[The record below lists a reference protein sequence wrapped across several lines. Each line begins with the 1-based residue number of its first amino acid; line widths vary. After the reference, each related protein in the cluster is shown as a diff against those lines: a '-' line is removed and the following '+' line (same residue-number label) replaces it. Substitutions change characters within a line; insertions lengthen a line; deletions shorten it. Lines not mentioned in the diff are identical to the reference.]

1 MGIYIQ
7 YIVTRQGGITAAA
20 IGDVA
25 FYMMFAHHHSTTLQQ
40 SWRSLRSVRALI
52 LNVVCVITVCLAT
65 IGSFSS
71 FMAKEIHE
79 QPESVMNTMRGRV
92 NFDSNL
98 VVLGGLKDYMTEIR
112 RCRRLL
118 FIACSTSYHST
129 VAVILPLLLCVKIVC
144 NYGLFLR
151 L

>member
-1 MGIYIQ
+1 MFLCIFNYVLM
-7 YIVTRQGGITAAA
+7 IVG
-20 IGDVA
+20 
-25 FYMMFAHHHSTTLQQ
+25 
-40 SWRSLRSVRALI
+40 
-52 LNVVCVITVCLAT
+52 N
-65 IGSFSS
+65 FSS

-118 FIACSTSYHST
+118 FIACGTSYHSA
-129 VAVILPLLLCVKIVC
+129 VAVISSLKIVC
-144 NYGLFLR
+144 N
-151 L
+151 